1 MIDMARGKV
10 IQVSPLMV
18 ALSTSPTIPLPVAFV
33 SAPDPAAL
41 RAGLTIGARVT
52 LLARRLPGGDA
63 ELVLIGREG

>member
-10 IQVSPLMV
+10 IQVSPLKV
-18 ALSTSPTIPLPVAFV
+18 ALTTSPTIPLPVAFV

-41 RAGLTIGARVT
+41 RAALTVGVRVT
-52 LLARRLPGGDA
+52 LLARRLPGGDV

>member
-10 IQVSPLMV
+10 TQVSPLRV
-18 ALSTSPTIPLPVAFV
+18 ALATSPNIPLPVAFV

-41 RAGLTIGARVT
+41 RAGLTVGARVT